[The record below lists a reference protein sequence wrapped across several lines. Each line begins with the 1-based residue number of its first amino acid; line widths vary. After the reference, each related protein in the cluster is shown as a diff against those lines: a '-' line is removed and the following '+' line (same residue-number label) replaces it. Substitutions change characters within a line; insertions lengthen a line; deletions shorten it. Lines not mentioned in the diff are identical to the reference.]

1 MWPSGSHCGSLS
13 HGWHDQATHSH
24 GHVKRWGKQTLWAA
38 ILLQSY
44 THPVTSS
51 YIMTRNFFAT
61 WSCRQVLCPK
71 LQVINYMVS
80 ARINSELDDSAPWPC
95 FIFDQKLSWPFHLSL
110 NLTQKHLLCP
120 VITDVEDHKALFDNC
135 PPAMVGQS
143 CNVELYTWTAARFE
157 MKNGTASFGWHVTC
171 ERRSAQ

>member
-1 MWPSGSHCGSLS
+1 
-13 HGWHDQATHSH
+13 
-24 GHVKRWGKQTLWAA
+24 
-38 ILLQSY
+38 
-44 THPVTSS
+44 
-51 YIMTRNFFAT
+51 MTRNFFAT

-71 LQVINYMVS
+71 LQVIKYMVS
-80 ARINSELDDSAPWPC
+80 ARINSALDDSAPWPC

-157 MKNGTASFGWHVTC
+157 MKKWHSFLWLTRDMQTEKCPINMVLVSLPCFFCIWVTNY
-171 ERRSAQ
+171 RRITKHGKPFGLLTCVMTLNLKHKKYCVYN